1 MAEFEFDLRDIFR
14 LIRRWKWIITLS
26 PILVGTLTYWSA
38 RTPPAVYKAES
49 VVKIARVATNMQA
62 LLIEALSYYEGDN
75 IATQLRIITSQKI
88 RAAVALRLA
97 QKYPEFHD
105 VSSLLGDAEEWDY
118 DALEQRVGNNPKLA
132 ALINSISVEA
142 ERDGK
147 SDLLGIAATASSAG
161 LAIDMANYTAE
172 EFVDYN
178 IAERNKE
185 IRRAV
190 QFIQARILETEQQLS
205 EVERRLEEFKRDHTP
220 ILGLEIE
227 EGVNVEEQ
235 IESLGRKI
243 TNLDKAIGQLEATA
257 HVDQYLAFSPAFKA
271 IEDPLISPLEQEVLQ
286 LIVQINQSK
295 REGRELLSYL
305 TEASGEVRQNV
316 LHTKELEESA
326 EEIIGSLLEPYR
338 AIRDEWVE
346 EHRGLLQR
354 QNRLEAVPEVTR
366 QLASLEREV
375 ALKTDTLNL
384 LQRRL
389 QDAEIQSASEVQ
401 EISIVERAS
410 SAGVLPRPSRR
421 NKTLVGLIIG
431 IVIGVF
437 FALLMESLD
446 TSIGTIEDVERYVKL
461 PVLGV
466 IPHLDIAEV
475 REKMLVDE
483 MGSDIAGSEI
493 EHIATL
499 CTHFASTETSS
510 EAFRSMRAHLEVLLK
525 RSGWKTLMVTSSVV
539 EEGKTSTACNLAVV
553 FAQSGQRTLLIDAD
567 LRRPRVHKVFGLP
580 DTPGLT
586 EVLLGVT
593 DWESATRS
601 IDDLIL
607 GKIGLT
613 NAQITPGLEYLS
625 LLTSGRK
632 VDQPAELLN
641 LEKVSKVLSEM
652 SECHDIIIVDVAPV
666 LPIADASQLAPRMDA
681 TVLAYQI
688 GRVGREVVNR
698 SKSRL
703 KAIGGNVVGL
713 VMNDI
718 QAEIYYHA
726 TSDYEYYNYE
736 YKQNVPSKRLPG
748 PLNRWKERLSD
759 ILSRPGLGQTSAT
772 TPHKAP
778 VTSKAS
784 LTSPPMEAPSLADKW
799 TPEIPSRETTLC
811 MTCGTVF
818 TPMRSHGRFCS
829 NRCRQKAYRM
839 RRRPT

>member
-26 PILVGTLTYWSA
+26 PILVGTLTYWLTA
-38 RTPPAVYKAES
+38 TPPAVYEAES
-49 VVKIARVATNMQA
+49 VVKISRVATSMQA

-75 IATQLRIITSQKI
+75 IATQSRIITSQKI

-105 VSSLLGDAEEWDY
+105 VSSLLGDEEERDY
-118 DALEQRVGNNPKLA
+118 DTLEQRAGNNPELA
-132 ALINSISVEA
+132 ALIDTISVEA
-142 ERDGK
+142 ERDGQ
-147 SDLLGIAATASSAG
+147 SDILAIAATASSEG

-172 EFVDYN
+172 EFVNYN
-178 IAERNKE
+178 IAERNRE
-185 IRRAV
+185 IRQAV
-190 QFIQARILETEQQLS
+190 QFIQARILETEQQLRG
-205 EVERRLEEFKRDHTP
+205 VERRLEEFKRDQTP

-227 EGVNVEEQ
+227 EGISVEEQ

-243 TNLDKAIGQLEATA
+243 TNLDKAIEQLQATT
-257 HVDQYLAFSPAFKA
+257 HVNRYLSFSPAFREA
-271 IEDPLISPLEQEVLQ
+271 EDPLISPLEQQVLQ
-286 LIVQINQSK
+286 LIVQINQLK
-295 REGRELLSYL
+295 RERRQLLGYL

-316 LHTKELEESA
+316 LQTEELEKSA
-326 EEIIGSLLEPYR
+326 EEIIGSLLQRYG
-338 AIRDEWVE
+338 AIRDELVE
-346 EHRGLLQR
+346 KHRALVER

-375 ALKTDTLNL
+375 ALKTDALNL
-384 LQRRL
+384 LQSRL
-389 QDAEIQSASEVQ
+389 QDAEIQKAGEVQ
-401 EISIVERAS
+401 EISIVERAT
-410 SAGVLPRPSRR
+410 SASVLPQPSRR
-421 NKTLVGLIIG
+421 NKTLVGLMIG
-431 IVIGVF
+431 IVIGTF

-466 IPHLDIAEV
+466 IPHLDTATV
-475 REKMLVDE
+475 REKVLVDE

-525 RSGWKTLMVTSSVV
+525 RNGWKTLMVTSSVV
-539 EEGKTSTACNLAVV
+539 EEGKTNTACNLAVV

-601 IDDLIL
+601 LDDLIL

-613 NAQITPGLEYLS
+613 NSQTTPGLEYLS

-641 LEKVSKVLSEM
+641 LEKISKILSEM

-688 GRVGREVVNR
+688 GRVGRDVVNR

-718 QAEIYYHA
+718 KAEIYHHT
-726 TSDYEYYNYE
+726 TSDYEYYSYE
-736 YKQNVPSKRLPG
+736 YKQVIPSEGPPGRLSR
-748 PLNRWKERLSD
+748 LKERLSD
-759 ILSRPGLGQTSAT
+759 ILNQRGLGQAS
-772 TPHKAP
+772 
-778 VTSKAS
+778 VTSPPKEAPR
-784 LTSPPMEAPSLADKW
+784 TSPPMEAPSVADKW
-799 TPEIPSRETTLC
+799 TPETPSRETTWC
-811 MTCGTVF
+811 VTCGTVF
-818 TPMRSHGRFCS
+818 TPVRSDARFCS

-839 RRRPT
+839 RRRPTPTA